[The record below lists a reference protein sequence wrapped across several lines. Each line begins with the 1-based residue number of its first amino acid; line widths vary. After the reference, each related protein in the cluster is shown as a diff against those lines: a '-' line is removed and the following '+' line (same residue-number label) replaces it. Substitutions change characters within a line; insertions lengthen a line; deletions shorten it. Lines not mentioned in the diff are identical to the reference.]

1 MTSCPQKL
9 GERGGID
16 SLAEHLTS
24 RSVRNKLLLS
34 CAAPFVAFVVTAPG
48 IRDMLP
54 LTRPL
59 SSPPWNTAFPPK
71 DFSAPVCCWGLAL
84 LLSYRREKPEK
95 PGAY

>member
-1 MTSCPQKL
+1 MKTDSERTPREDEGSAAGTSRGALQVTSCPQKL
-9 GERGGID
+9 GERRGID

-59 SSPPWNTAFPPK
+59 SSPP
-71 DFSAPVCCWGLAL
+71 
-84 LLSYRREKPEK
+84 
-95 PGAY
+95 